1 VKAILRSPFPFFDW
15 GIVESTHMSW
25 NDGITR
31 PMSLDDLGQRYRR
44 YRLADPE
51 AEEAMAGSLRRWG
64 QLSPVVACVRDDKF
78 ELLDGFKR
86 LVAARQVGG
95 LMSLSVRVLE
105 VDEPTAKAAILGLN
119 RDQRPVRELEEA
131 WVVQGLVRDDGMTQ
145 VEAAHLLGRHK
156 SWVCRRLAFLEK
168 LSVAVKEDLR
178 LGLVGPSLAR
188 ELTRLPTGNQEAL
201 LALVRRETLTAQDV
215 SSVIDLLQG
224 ASQEQAAFVLAKPR
238 EALALVHGMPTALR
252 DPRLSG
258 AGNWLA
264 RHLTQALEAL
274 VRVENWLRTPNERE
288 LRAQDR
294 EILQP
299 LLHRVGD
306 QANVVAEL
314 VLGPDLKREKL
325 A

>member
-1 VKAILRSPFPFFDW
+1 
-15 GIVESTHMSW
+15 MQW
-25 NDGITR
+25 NEGNTR
-31 PMSLDDLGQRYRR
+31 PVALADLGERYRR

-64 QLSPVVACVRDDKF
+64 QLSPVVACVREEKL

-86 LVAARQVGG
+86 WSAAREIPG
-95 LMSLSVRVLE
+95 MTLSVRVLE

-119 RDQRPVRELEEA
+119 RGQRPVRELEEA

-178 LGLVGPSLAR
+178 LGLVGPYLAR
-188 ELTRLPTGNQEAL
+188 ELTRLPTGNQETL
-201 LALVRRETLTAQDV
+201 LALTRRESLTAQEV
-215 SSVIDLLQG
+215 SGVIDLLQG
-224 ASQEQAAFVLAKPR
+224 ASEEQAAFVLQKPR
-238 EALALVHGMPTALR
+238 EALALAHGMPTALK
-252 DPRLSG
+252 DPRLSR

-264 RHLTQALEAL
+264 RHLTGALEAL

-288 LRAQDR
+288 LHEKDR
-294 EILQP
+294 EILKP
-299 LLHRVGD
+299 LLARVGD
-306 QANVVAEL
+306 QASVVAEL
-314 VLGPDLKREKL
+314 VLGPNLKQERSS
-325 A
+325 

>member
-1 VKAILRSPFPFFDW
+1 MQW
-15 GIVESTHMSW
+15 QE
-25 NDGITR
+25 GITR
-31 PMSLDDLGQRYRR
+31 PMALTELGQRYRR

-64 QLSPVVACVRDDKF
+64 QLAPVVACVRSEKL

-86 LVAARQVGG
+86 QAAARQIAG
-95 LMSLSVRVLE
+95 MTLSVRVLE

-119 RDQRPVRELEEA
+119 RGQRATRELEEA
-131 WVVQGLVRDDGMTQ
+131 WIVQGLVRDDQMTQ

-156 SWVCRRLAFLEK
+156 SWVCRRLALLEK

-188 ELTRLPTGNQEAL
+188 QLTRLPTGNQEAL
-201 LALVRRETLTAQDV
+201 LALTRRETLTAQEV
-215 SSVIDLLQG
+215 SGVIDLLQG
-224 ASQEQAAFVLAKPR
+224 ASSEQAAFVLQKPR
-238 EALALVHGMPTALR
+238 EALALVHGIPPALR
-252 DPRLSG
+252 DPRLSR

-264 RHLTQALEAL
+264 KHLTGALEAL

-299 LLHRVGD
+299 LLGRVGD
-306 QANVVAEL
+306 QAGAVAEL
-314 VLGPDLKREKL
+314 VLGPDLE

>member
-1 VKAILRSPFPFFDW
+1 VKAISRPPFPFFDW
-15 GIVESTHMSW
+15 GEVEGTRMW
-25 NDGITR
+25 NEGITR
-31 PMSLDDLGQRYRR
+31 PVPLDGLGQQYRR

-64 QLSPVVACVRDDKF
+64 QLAPVVACVRQEKL

-86 LVAARQVGG
+86 WSAARQITG
-95 LMSLSVRVLE
+95 MTLSVRVLE
-105 VDEPTAKAAILGLN
+105 VDERTAKAAILGLN
-119 RDQRPVRELEEA
+119 RGQRPARELEEA
-131 WVVQGLVRDDGMTQ
+131 WIVQGLVRDDGMTQ

-156 SWVCRRLAFLEK
+156 SWVCRRLALLEK

-188 ELTRLPTGNQEAL
+188 QLTRLPTGNQEAL
-201 LALVRRETLTAQDV
+201 LALTRRETLTAQEV
-215 SSVIDLLQG
+215 SGVIDLLQG

-252 DPRLSG
+252 DPRLSRP
-258 AGNWLA
+258 GNWLA
-264 RHLTQALEAL
+264 RHLTGALEAL

-288 LRAQDR
+288 LLAQDR

-299 LLHRVGD
+299 LLARVGD
-306 QANVVAEL
+306 QASVVAEL
-314 VLGPDLKREKL
+314 VLGPNLKREKL
-325 A
+325 P

>member
-1 VKAILRSPFPFFDW
+1 MNW
-15 GIVESTHMSW
+15 NEGIA
-25 NDGITR
+25 R
-31 PMSLDDLGQRYRR
+31 PVALANLGQQYRR

-64 QLSPVVACVRDDKF
+64 QLAPVVACVRQEKL
-78 ELLDGFKR
+78 EVLDGFKR
-86 LVAARQVGG
+86 WSAARQIAG
-95 LMSLSVRVLE
+95 MTLSVRVLE
-105 VDEPTAKAAILGLN
+105 VDERAAKAAILGLN
-119 RDQRPVRELEEA
+119 RGQRPARELEEA
-131 WVVQGLVRDDGMTQ
+131 WIVQGLVRDDGMTQ

-156 SWVCRRLAFLEK
+156 SWVCRRLALLEK

-188 ELTRLPTGNQEAL
+188 QLTRLPTGNQEAL
-201 LALVRRETLTAQDV
+201 LALTRRETLTSQEV
-215 SSVIDLLQG
+215 SGVIDLLQG

-238 EALALVHGMPTALR
+238 EALTLVHGMPTALR
-252 DPRLSG
+252 DPRLSRP
-258 AGNWLA
+258 GNWLA

-299 LLHRVGD
+299 LLARVGD
-306 QANVVAEL
+306 QASVVAEL
-314 VLGPDLKREKL
+314 VLGPDLKRERIS
-325 A
+325 

>member
-1 VKAILRSPFPFFDW
+1 
-15 GIVESTHMSW
+15 VEW
-25 NDGITR
+25 NDGMAR
-31 PMSLDDLGQRYRR
+31 PVALAELGEQYRR
-44 YRLADPE
+44 YRLGDPA

-64 QLSPVVACVRDDKF
+64 QLSPVVTCVRQKQL
-78 ELLDGFKR
+78 EVIDGFKR
-86 LVAARQVGG
+86 LAAARQIGEWT
-95 LMSLSVRVLE
+95 SLSVRVLD

-145 VEAAHLLGRHK
+145 VEAACLLGRHK
-156 SWVCRRLAFLEK
+156 SWVCRRLALLEK

-201 LALVRRETLTAQDV
+201 LALTRRETLTAQEV
-215 SSVIDLLQG
+215 SGVIDLLQG

-238 EALALVHGMPTALR
+238 EALALAHGIATALR
-252 DPRLSG
+252 DPRLSR

-264 RHLTQALEAL
+264 RHLTQSLESL

-288 LRAQDR
+288 LQAQDR

-299 LLHRVGD
+299 LLARVGD
-306 QANVVAEL
+306 QASVVAEL
-314 VLGPDLKREKL
+314 VLGPNLMRERRS
-325 A
+325 